1 MSRLRSLSFCFF
13 FVGLSLLLAGPG
25 RAQTVNVDAVTRYW
39 EITDRLRQNQ
49 PITDAVWHD
58 FLEIPGNKVYVRGI
72 FSPEDLVRYR
82 RALEVVYMPRYDSLR
97 QAKIKAQ
104 SWYYVLVNDY
114 KEREAEHRAFIATVA
129 KSPEALDLMY
139 RKAYEYLPARNHTKV
154 ADLKIYY
161 EALGNDATSQKEG
174 LFYSLRA
181 TFDARE
187 VQPGLL
193 EGHEMHHQLRTGR
206 DFGPIAD
213 DDRGL
218 LEIMASTLNEGL
230 ADLIDKPATLA
241 LPGDSHGIRE
251 WALDPAPA
259 FLHKLDSTIQAR
271 AWGGAPATGRYYR
284 RLANGSNGHV
294 PGFFMARTMRRN
306 GYTKQLI
313 KAADDPFAFFYL
325 YQKAAKKDKEHAPRF
340 SDDAMRYLKALE
352 ARYPRPKAP
361 RPATAS

>member
-1 MSRLRSLSFCFF
+1 MSRLRFISFCFF
-13 FVGLSLLLAGPG
+13 LFGLSLLLAGPG

-49 PITDAVWHD
+49 PITDEVWRA
-58 FLEIPGNKVYVRGI
+58 FLEIPGNKVYARGI
-72 FSPEDLVRYR
+72 FSDEDLVYYR
-82 RALEVVYMPRYDSLR
+82 KAMQIVYMPRYDSVLQVR
-97 QAKIKAQ
+97 LKAQ
-104 SWYYVLVNDY
+104 SWYYVLINSY

-129 KSPEALDLMY
+129 KSPEAIALMY
-139 RKAYEYLPARNHTKV
+139 GKAYEYLPARNHTKV
-154 ADLKIYY
+154 ANLKIYY
-161 EALGNDATSQKEG
+161 EALGNDATSQPEG

-206 DFGPIAD
+206 DFPTIAPD
-213 DDRGL
+213 DLGL
-218 LEIMASTLNEGL
+218 LEIMARTQSEGL

-251 WALDPAPA
+251 WALDPAPT
-259 FLHKLDSTIQAR
+259 FLHKMDSTIRAR
-271 AWGGAPATGRYYR
+271 AAGGPPASGSYYR
-284 RLANGSNGHV
+284 RLSNGSNGHV
-294 PGFFMARTMRRN
+294 PGFFMARTVQRN
-306 GYTKQLI
+306 GYTKQLV

-340 SDDAMRYLKALE
+340 SDDAMRYLKALD
-352 ARYPRPKAP
+352 ARYPRPKAR
-361 RPATAS
+361 RPATAG